1 MKLQNQLIELQ
12 AMTAHDRLPVGA
24 TVMVTGVL
32 GPDTVEVA
40 DPNSVEVTTNA

>member
-12 AMTAHDRLPVGA
+12 AMTAADRLPVGA

-40 DPNSVEVTTNA
+40 VPKTAEVTTHA